1 MAREWIKLLYVM
13 VSNAIRHFYVS
24 SMGANSPI
32 ELFLLTSHFFQTQF
46 LFVLI
51 SSESRLTLVIESDSL
66 DLIFMEFFSILLP
79 KACQNK
85 RSHFWDNLS
94 GFIINS

>member
-1 MAREWIKLLYVM
+1 M

-51 SSESRLTLVIESDSL
+51 SSESRLILVIESVNV
-66 DLIFMEFFSILLP
+66 FNNFSII
-79 KACQNK
+79 NK
-85 RSHFWDNLS
+85 GLTQTPQKEICFLNTK
-94 GFIINS
+94 

>member
-1 MAREWIKLLYVM
+1 MAREWIKSLYVM
-13 VSNAIRHFYVS
+13 ASHAIRHFYVS

-51 SSESRLTLVIESDSL
+51 SSESRLTLVIESVNVFNNS
-66 DLIFMEFFSILLP
+66 S
-79 KACQNK
+79 
-85 RSHFWDNLS
+85 
-94 GFIINS
+94 IINKGLPQTPQKEICFLNTK

>member
-1 MAREWIKLLYVM
+1 M

-32 ELFLLTSHFFQTQF
+32 ELFLLTSHFFQIQF

-66 DLIFMEFFSILLP
+66 DLIFHGFFFDTTTKSVPKQEKPLL
-79 KACQNK
+79 
-85 RSHFWDNLS
+85 
-94 GFIINS
+94 G